1 MELEPVANRSGP
13 STITPLR
20 QRRNIGR
27 WCWRR
32 GTEDVFEQP
41 LAAQDWRGPI
51 GIRRDREQAPMA
63 QQPAALVRVRQ
74 RDPSEAAPI
83 NTRNTVVPG
92 EPFVQERVTRAQQ
105 LGHASVLMDLAVD
118 EQLGF
123 ALKRFAKAV

>member
-27 WCWRR
+27 RC
-32 GTEDVFEQP
+32 TEDVFEQP
-41 LAAQDWRGPI
+41 LAAQDWRSPI

-63 QQPAALVRVRQ
+63 KQPAALVRVRQ

-92 EPFVQERVTRAQQ
+92 EPFVQERVTRA
-105 LGHASVLMDLAVD
+105 
-118 EQLGF
+118 
-123 ALKRFAKAV
+123 